1 MIKLVTHGSD
11 HVMDI
16 TFDDTTWTAL
26 YEQGFTLVETGVDSG
41 IFVGSFQIPS
51 GQTGK
56 DIEVNYNDHR
66 DASGETIEVGDGAA
80 VNANTGT
87 VAFDRTVYPV
97 PWGNETA
104 GEKVQFP

>member
-1 MIKLVTHGSD
+1 
-11 HVMDI
+11 MDF
-16 TFDDTTWTAL
+16 TM
-26 YEQGFTLVETGVDSG
+26 EQGFTLVETGTDSG
-41 IFVGSFQIPS
+41 IFVGSFQVPS

-87 VAFDRTVYPV
+87 VEFDRTVYPV
-97 PWGNETA
+97 PWGNETS
-104 GEKVQFP
+104 GEKFSFHGTASENTLHIQQPKVVLN